1 MTNQDYYAVLGV
13 SRTAS
18 ESEIKKAYRRLARE
32 HHPDINPG
40 NEEAERKFKE
50 INEAYEVLSDPEKKS
65 QYDQFGRVGG
75 AGGGG
80 AGGAVDFSDLF
91 ESIFGGGAAAPGGRR
106 GNAGS
111 YRADGQDVEQTT
123 EITLEEAF
131 SGTNR
136 AYSFHNSNGQ
146 PRRIDVKI
154 PVGADT
160 GTRVR
165 MAGEG
170 GPGIGGGRRGDL
182 YVVVKLLPHERYER
196 NGDDLTVR
204 APIDLYTLVLGGEAR
219 VPLLGGKNLTL
230 KVQAGSP
237 NGQKIRISGQGMLR
251 LRAPETRGDLFVILD
266 AQLPASLNEREQA
279 LFTELRE
286 LRQKTSE

>member
-1 MTNQDYYAVLGV
+1 MTNQDYYTVLGV

-32 HHPDINPG
+32 YHPDINPG
-40 NEEAERKFKE
+40 NEEAERRFKE
-50 INEAYEVLSDPEKKS
+50 INEAYEVLSDSEKKA

-75 AGGGG
+75 AGGMGG

-91 ESIFGGGAAAPGGRR
+91 ESIFGGSAAPGGRR
-106 GNAGS
+106 SSAGS
-111 YRADGQDVEQTT
+111 FRADGQDVEQTT

-131 SGTNR
+131 SGTAR
-136 AYSFHNSNGQ
+136 AYSFHNPNGQ

-154 PVGADT
+154 PAGADT

-182 YVVVKLLPHERYER
+182 YVLVKLLPHERYER

-237 NGQKIRISGQGMLR
+237 NNQKIRISGQGMPR
-251 LRAPETRGDLFVILD
+251 LRASETRGDLFVILD
-266 AQLPASLNEREQA
+266 AQLPASLSERERD
-279 LFTELRE
+279 LFAELRD
-286 LRQKTSE
+286 LRQKESS